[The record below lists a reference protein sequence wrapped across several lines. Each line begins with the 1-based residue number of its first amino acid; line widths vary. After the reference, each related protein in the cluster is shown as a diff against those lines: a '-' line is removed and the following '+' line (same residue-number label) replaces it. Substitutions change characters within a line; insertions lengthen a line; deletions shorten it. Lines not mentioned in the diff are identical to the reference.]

1 VLYVNAT
8 NEREPALQRMPDNSL
23 IARAAAAIEEARS
36 LCVDRDAIRDA
47 VEASRA
53 TLRES
58 VIESLVATDRSAT
71 ARLAQPV
78 PRRSRAL
85 LAHGPFMRRLSLD
98 HDPGNAVV
106 DVRNSRVSCCVTVNQ
121 EGAEG

>member
-1 VLYVNAT
+1 MKSFRVLYVNAT
-8 NEREPALQRMPDNSL
+8 NEREPALQRMPENSL
-23 IARAAAAIEEARS
+23 IARAAAAVEEARS

-78 PRRSRAL
+78 PR
-85 LAHGPFMRRLSLD
+85 PQ
-98 HDPGNAVV
+98 PGTARTWPVHAPAFAG
-106 DVRNSRVSCCVTVNQ
+106 S
-121 EGAEG
+121 